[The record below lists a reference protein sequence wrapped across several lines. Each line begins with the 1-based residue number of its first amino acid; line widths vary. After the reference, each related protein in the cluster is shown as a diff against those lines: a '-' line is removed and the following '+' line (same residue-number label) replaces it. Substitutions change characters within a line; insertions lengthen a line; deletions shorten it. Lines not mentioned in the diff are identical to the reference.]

1 MNDQTTKIK
10 VLVRVRPLLPREASD
25 GITESLVQMPDS
37 DPTSV
42 SLLVPTD
49 SPYYSQHINTVKSES
64 IDEYKHYEFDEC
76 IWSFN
81 ANDPHYVNNL
91 QFYDKSGPDI
101 IEHFFK
107 GYNVCLLT
115 YGQTGSGKTFT
126 MMGDDSQPGLI
137 PLIVRDILRQ
147 KEHLIGERINCQ
159 VKVSYMEIYNEQVN
173 DLLDTASGSS
183 KKCKVRE
190 HPVSGPYVEN
200 LKEIEI
206 SDFKS
211 FRSQLDRGN
220 KNRSTAAT
228 SMNDKSS
235 RSHAILQLTLKQT
248 RYRSESEDLGFDD
261 SSDSIGDA
269 EEEVISNIKLV
280 DLAGSERLNKTKNFG
295 QQDRMKEGSLINKS
309 LTVLGRCINILATN
323 SSNSGM
329 KPNLVPFRDS
339 ILTYILKE
347 NLSGNSKS
355 FMIFNISPVDFEE
368 TYQTLNY
375 AKQVTKIK
383 TRAKANTNKLNSKP
397 IDWERLRGDDQ
408 DIIDSLKK
416 EINDLNSKLA
426 QIGTDSPVQQHHP
439 EFENMVLFLEHDL
452 DRVKFENK
460 YLKLKI
466 LQKSSQVNELLS
478 YIKYMEGEFKILSQE
493 SIHMRRSLW
502 NSLNTNCD
510 SSMEGLNQ
518 ALDQFDPKR
527 IL

>member
-10 VLVRVRPLLPREASD
+10 VLVRVRPLLNREISVGAL
-25 GITESLVQMPDS
+25 ESLVIMPSSDS
-37 DPTSV
+37 TKV
-42 SLLVPTD
+42 SLQVPPE
-49 SPYYSQHINTVKSES
+49 SSYHSQHNNTIKSDTIE
-64 IDEYKHYEFDEC
+64 EYKNYQFDEC

-81 ANDPHYVNNL
+81 SNDPNYVNNL

-101 IEHFFK
+101 IEHFFR

-126 MMGDDSQPGLI
+126 MMGDQSQPGLI

-147 KEHLIGERINCQ
+147 KEQLISERINCQ
-159 VKVSYMEIYNEQVN
+159 VKVSYLEIYNEQVN
-173 DLLDTASGSS
+173 DLLDTNGAT
-183 KKCKVRE
+183 KRCRVRE
-190 HPVSGPYVEN
+190 HPSSGPYVEN
-200 LKEIEI
+200 LKEVEI
-206 SDFKS
+206 SDFNA
-211 FRSQLDRGN
+211 FRSHLERGN

-248 RYRSESEDLGFDD
+248 RYKTDSDIGSDD

-323 SSNSGM
+323 SSNPVA
-329 KPNLVPFRDS
+329 KPALVPFRDS

-383 TRAKANTNKLNSKP
+383 TKAKANTNKLNSKP
-397 IDWERLRGDDQ
+397 IDWEKLRGDDQ
-408 DIIDSLKK
+408 DIIESLRK
-416 EINDLNSKLA
+416 EINELNSKLA
-426 QIGTDSPVQQHHP
+426 KIGTDPQPQDYQAHP
-439 EFENMVLFLEHDL
+439 EFENMVLFLERDL

-460 YLKLKI
+460 FIKLKL

-478 YIKYMEGEFKILSQE
+478 YIKYMEGEFKTLSEE
-493 SIHMRRSLW
+493 SMQMRQMLW
-502 NSLNTNCD
+502 NSMNSKCD
-510 SSMEGLNQ
+510 KSIDSLTQ
-518 ALDQFDPKR
+518 VLDHFDPKHV
-527 IL
+527 L